1 MLCRD
6 WILHHLEGIII
17 INKTTCRLMYYT
29 VTLGVVLR
37 HATVGYYCI
46 YVVKSVTDRV
56 GEINPDLH
64 HANVC

>member
-1 MLCRD
+1 
-6 WILHHLEGIII
+6 
-17 INKTTCRLMYYT
+17 MYYT

-56 GEINPDLH
+56 GEIDPDLH